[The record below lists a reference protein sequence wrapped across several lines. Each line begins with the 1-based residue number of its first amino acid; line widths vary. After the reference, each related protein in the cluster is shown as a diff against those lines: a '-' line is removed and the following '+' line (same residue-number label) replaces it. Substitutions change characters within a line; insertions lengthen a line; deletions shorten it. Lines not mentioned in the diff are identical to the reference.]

1 MVSIYRLN
9 FTWLLSSYLV
19 LLETHT
25 MNLPK
30 FGTGTRLQKRALFVL
45 CELNTFKQNYYL
57 QIKLI

>member
-1 MVSIYRLN
+1 
-9 FTWLLSSYLV
+9 
-19 LLETHT
+19 

-45 CELNTFKQNYYL
+45 SRLCELNTVKQNYYL